1 MTNIYD
7 ENGSVRVPVG
17 VTDDWIKALDAEGI
31 PKSQQRLLIQKAE
44 QLGEKAAAEEKLI
57 AVREARDN
65 RQHAVLKSMTDTEL
79 NQSAL
84 LSIDH
89 IRGILLVAQKL
100 NDLITK
106 HTTPRD
112 GQTKSGNINTVLD
125 YILAHIFLLEGI
137 KMSKKPL
144 HDLRAVHT
152 PEHADTCGIS
162 HKNLSLLWKCL
173 ISIHKSG
180 DSIPLG
186 DEVQLFDRVRTM
198 TKHAEDNKKDEDE
211 AKQKL
216 GALQNRQRRL
226 DSHVKARHA
235 FYPDLAI
242 YSDHIHLGE
251 ISRNLAEK
259 DAGNTSIEGG
269 ISLGME
275 GGKGAKMAG
284 KKSRTADRGPRESKN
299 ARAIRALAEKAVGL

>member
-31 PKSQQRLLIQKAE
+31 PKNQQRILIQKAE
-44 QLGEKAAAEEKLI
+44 ELGEKAAAEEKLI

-89 IRGILLVAQKL
+89 IRGTLLVAQKL

-137 KMSKKPL
+137 KISKKPL

-180 DSIPLG
+180 ESIPLG
-186 DEVQLFDRVRTM
+186 DEIQLFDRTRTM
-198 TKHAEDNKKDEDE
+198 TKHAEDNKKDEDD

-226 DSHVKARHA
+226 DAHIKARHA
-235 FYPDLAI
+235 FFPDLAI

-251 ISRNLAEK
+251 ISRNLAK
-259 DAGNTSIEGG
+259 NDAGDTSVEGG
-269 ISLGME
+269 ISLSME

-284 KKSRTADRGPRESKN
+284 KKSRTGDRGKKESKN
-299 ARAIRALAEKAVGL
+299 AILIRQLAEKVVGL

>member
-31 PKSQQRLLIQKAE
+31 PKNQQRILIQKAE
-44 QLGEKAAAEEKLI
+44 ELGEKAAAEEKLI

-89 IRGILLVAQKL
+89 IRGTLLVAQKL

-137 KMSKKPL
+137 KISKKPL

-180 DSIPLG
+180 ESIPLG
-186 DEVQLFDRVRTM
+186 DEIQLFDRTRTM
-198 TKHAEDNKKDEDE
+198 TKHAEDNKKDEDD

-216 GALQNRQRRL
+216 GTLQNRQRRL
-226 DSHVKARHA
+226 DAHIKARHA
-235 FYPDLAI
+235 FFPDLAI

-251 ISRNLAEK
+251 ISRNLAK
-259 DAGNTSIEGG
+259 NDAGDTSVEGG
-269 ISLGME
+269 ISLGT
-275 GGKGAKMAG
+275 GSGKGAKMAG
-284 KKSRTADRGPRESKN
+284 KKSRTGDRGKKESKT
-299 ARAIRALAEKAVGL
+299 ARLNRELAERIVGL